1 MSRSDNTMPFSQAV
15 CDKIRAELLAKPDEI
30 KTLERKIECV
40 SRKVQEVNERSLPD
54 KNELHFLYS
63 CIDNLT
69 LRLLSLENQWLEEL
83 DLINKIIDS
92 QASVH
97 SSITHLNSLKNDL
110 TMLQGDSALVYMD
123 FHNQQFA

>member
-1 MSRSDNTMPFSQAV
+1 MPFSQFA
-15 CDKIRAELLAKPDEI
+15 CDKLRAELTAKPDEI
-30 KTLERKIECV
+30 KVLERKIELV
-40 SRKVQEVNERSLPD
+40 SRKIQEFSQLSLPD
-54 KNELHFLYS
+54 KHELHFLYS
-63 CIDNLT
+63 CVDHLT

-97 SSITHLNSLKNDL
+97 SSITRLNSLKSDL

>member
-1 MSRSDNTMPFSQAV
+1 MPFSQIA
-15 CDKIRAELLAKPDEI
+15 CDKLRADLLAKPDEI
-30 KTLERKIECV
+30 KTLERKIELV
-40 SRKVQEVNERSLPD
+40 NRKVQEVTEHRLPD

-63 CIDNLT
+63 CVDNLT
-69 LRLLSLENQWLEEL
+69 LRLLGLENQWLEEL